1 LLLAGCK
8 ENVTNP
14 NKDITME
21 AFSKW
26 KTPSMSLKSFTIRE
40 NLAHLCRADKDSTAA
55 DYRVRSYY
63 RSESPLLWID
73 RLGVDAR
80 ADTLLAFL
88 KTVGEIGFTERSFC
102 VAAIESDLAR
112 MRSLTFDSV
121 ENANAVAAR
130 LEYHLTKAYLRYAVG
145 QRFGYVNPHYVLNR
159 LDALEEDSTGRAL
172 SYRKLYDVDTERPD
186 KAFFAKA
193 FRIAMTDSI
202 GQFLRQSQPASP
214 FFHALRQ
221 RLATTHGQRAR
232 MLLLCNM
239 ERCRWRERHPQDTTK
254 GKYIVVNI
262 PAFHL
267 YAHGAD
273 TLVDMRVG
281 GGSVKTK
288 TPLLVSAIERMD
300 VNPVWNIPMSI
311 VRKDIVRH
319 AGDPSYFDRN
329 RYYVVERKTGK
340 RVATEEVT
348 ASMLL
353 SGNYRVT
360 QEGGEGNALGRIIF
374 RFPNNFSVFLHDTSS
389 RSVFGRDN
397 RGVSH
402 GCIRVERPFDLARFL
417 LDNPDDWLLDKLR
430 ITMGL
435 PPETERGIK
444 YMEDAPESPRLVG
457 SLAVKPRTPLY
468 IIYFTLYPDATGT
481 LREWPDVY
489 GYDAVIERGIKP
501 FME

>member
-1 LLLAGCK
+1 
-8 ENVTNP
+8 
-14 NKDITME
+14 ME

-26 KTPSMSLKSFTIRE
+26 KTSSMSLKSFIIRE
-40 NLAHLCRADKDSTAA
+40 NIAALCRADKDSTAA
-55 DYRVRSYY
+55 DYRVRAYY
-63 RSESPLLWID
+63 RSENPFVWID
-73 RLGVDAR
+73 RLGVDSR
-80 ADTLLAFL
+80 ADTLVAFL
-88 KTVGEIGFTERSFC
+88 KTVGEFGFAEKAFC

-112 MRSLTFDSV
+112 IRALDFDSV
-121 ENANAVAAR
+121 DNASAVAAR
-130 LEYHLTKAYLRYAVG
+130 LEYHLTKAYLRYAAG

-159 LDALEEDSTGRAL
+159 LDALEEDSTGRAI
-172 SYRKLYDVDTERPD
+172 SYRRLYDVDTERPD
-186 KAFFAKA
+186 KAFFATA
-193 FRIAMTDSI
+193 LRMAQADSL
-202 GQFLRQSQPASP
+202 GPFLRQSQPTSP

-221 RLATTHGQRAR
+221 RLATTHDRR
-232 MLLLCNM
+232 MRTLLLCNM
-239 ERCRWRERHPQDTTK
+239 ERCRWRERHPQDTAG

-267 YAHGAD
+267 YAHSAD

-319 AGDPSYFDRN
+319 AGDASYFARN
-329 RYYVVERKTGK
+329 RYYIVERKTGE
-340 RVATEEVT
+340 RIPAEQAT
-348 ASMLL
+348 ASMLT
-353 SGNYRVT
+353 SGDYRVA
-360 QEGGEGNALGRIIF
+360 QEGGDGNALGRIIF

-389 RSVFGRDN
+389 RGVFGRDN

-435 PPETERGIK
+435 QPETERGVE

-457 SLAVKPRTPLY
+457 SLPVRPRVPLY
-468 IIYFTLYPDATGT
+468 ITYYTIYPDATGAM
-481 LREWPDVY
+481 REWPDVY

-501 FME
+501 FMAE